1 MRGGER
7 LDGGRGE
14 AGALDRGWV
23 LAGVG
28 VAGLGGLL
36 LAVAHLVG
44 DVGASGLRGCVG
56 VGVLEG
62 LAQAFAGVSGVDG
75 RGLLAFCEALSAGGK
90 VVYAVL
96 ELADERDRV
105 LGELMHRQL
114 GGVDGQLVQREQQ
127 HGALGGDAEGGVN
140 LQATELSKRAEV
152 NFAATQAGVACVMH
166 SPSFQPSSGLG
177 ASVERLPGDGHLKA
191 VAAGVAPPGLAT
203 RLRRAATAA
212 RLAAARGLP
221 SGGRAVA
228 SVDTLEL
235 SPPKRGTRT
244 GLVVLLEHT
253 IVHGAGATEPT
264 PAVYTARLAHTLNG
278 WRVASFTPVV
288 TRR

>member
-1 MRGGER
+1 M
-7 LDGGRGE
+7 
-14 AGALDRGWV
+14 AAL
-23 LAGVG
+23 
-28 VAGLGGLL
+28 
-36 LAVAHLVG
+36 
-44 DVGASGLRGCVG
+44 
-56 VGVLEG
+56 
-62 LAQAFAGVSGVDG
+62 
-75 RGLLAFCEALSAGGK
+75 
-90 VVYAVL
+90 
-96 ELADERDRV
+96 
-105 LGELMHRQL
+105 
-114 GGVDGQLVQREQQ
+114 
-127 HGALGGDAEGGVN
+127 
-140 LQATELSKRAEV
+140 AT
-152 NFAATQAGVACVMH
+152 
-166 SPSFQPSSGLG
+166 
-177 ASVERLPGDGHLKA
+177 
-191 VAAGVAPPGLAT
+191 PGLAT

-264 PAVYTARLAHTLNG
+264 PVVYTARLAQTLNG